1 MIENNSASNASRIN
15 GKPHLFLGLDYGSS
29 LTKGFYKSIENSRVH
44 MISMEPEVV
53 ELPRTSVENYM
64 RDRLGKIQPVNS
76 AWVGV
81 GNEFRAV
88 GFLAHRFHGEA
99 GLKELKYERA
109 IYKTLAAIWVAHR
122 NLAIEESTIKLSLCC
137 VLPPSEYPDRNRFE
151 SKLRDALREFI
162 VPTGLMKVELI
173 DFMCRPEG
181 TGIYLSYQLQHG
193 RTILDETFS
202 ILMLGYRNAS
212 ILSLRKGEFQPS
224 VSSDYGFVRVIE
236 AISQR
241 VSGLNF
247 RTATAAIAQAGFPP
261 DTTKLKI
268 LLRSRTQ
275 KGKQED
281 LAMLLSA
288 IKNAREEYLQVLLRW
303 LNSQLPEDTSSLV
316 LGGGTA
322 KYFHQ
327 ELFEQTTGYK
337 IIQNS
342 FTNIPN
348 LKLKKGCDERFEDIS
363 KLFNYFLANVLH
375 YA

>member
-1 MIENNSASNASRIN
+1 MIGKNSASNASGIEP
-15 GKPHLFLGLDYGSS
+15 KPHLFLGLDYGSS
-29 LTKGFYKSIENSRVH
+29 LTKGFYKSTLNSHVH
-44 MISMEPEVV
+44 MIAMEPELV
-53 ELPRTSVENYM
+53 ELSRTSVENYM

-99 GLKELKYERA
+99 GLRELKYERA
-109 IYKTLAAIWVAHR
+109 VYKTLAAIWVASR
-122 NLAIEESTIKLSLCC
+122 NLGIEGPEIKLSLCC

-151 SKLRDALREFI
+151 SKLRASLREFI
-162 VPTGLMKVELI
+162 VPTGLIKVELV

-181 TGIYLSYQLQHG
+181 TGIYLSYQRIHE
-193 RTILDETFS
+193 RTILDSTFS

-212 ILSLRKGEFQPS
+212 VLSLRKGEFQPS

-236 AISQR
+236 AIGQR

-247 RTATAAIAQAGFPP
+247 RAATAAIAQAGFPP
-261 DTTKLKI
+261 DTKSLKI
-268 LLRSRTQ
+268 LLRSQTE

-288 IKNAREEYLQVLLRW
+288 IKNAREEYLEVLLRW

-322 KYFHQ
+322 KYFQ
-327 ELFEQTTGYK
+327 KELLEQITGYK
-337 IIQNS
+337 VVQSTFNSIQHQKHKN
-342 FTNIPN
+342 
-348 LKLKKGCDERFEDIS
+348 GCDERFEDIS
-363 KLFNYFLANVLH
+363 KLFNYFLANIKH